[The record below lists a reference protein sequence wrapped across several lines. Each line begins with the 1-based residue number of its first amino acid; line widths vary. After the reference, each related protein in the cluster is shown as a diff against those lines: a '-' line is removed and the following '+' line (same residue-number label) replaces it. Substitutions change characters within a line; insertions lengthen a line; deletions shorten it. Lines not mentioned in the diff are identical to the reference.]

1 MGRYEP
7 KLEKAGAGRTFI
19 GSGPTVSCNSPF
31 TPLWNASMTAP
42 DGDLL
47 GEGGGE
53 LKGKGVP
60 CPDDALQRAVAGEL
74 DNAPGGDGL
83 GESVELPA
91 ARDHRVRVGSASA
104 VQLGAPDIVRGE
116 NERDG
121 DRHG

>member
-1 MGRYEP
+1 MGSSPEVRSAVGRYEP

-60 CPDDALQRAVAGEL
+60 GEL

-121 DRHG
+121 DRRG